1 MRFSIVFLGLWPVL
15 FGFSSVLAQPP
26 DPATGAETISHGVDD
41 VFIIEDD
48 HKSAPVESGQIR
60 PTASPVP
67 SKEKNTVEVDVTGK
81 GPTQIFRLGN
91 EAYEKDQFEEAIA
104 YYTTVIE
111 HGIRNG
117 DLFFNLANAYFRTG
131 DFGHAILFYEK
142 ARKLRPRDPDISH
155 NLDYARTF
163 LIDKEIQSD
172 RLPGSLETLL
182 ILHRRTTLNET
193 LWILAFL
200 SVCFAVMLLIKAIGL
215 KLAEKVLFGYLRG
228 VVFVLLFL
236 QIISSGCKIWIE
248 EPRREGVIL
257 VDSVNATSSPS
268 SEEQLLEL
276 NSGTRVQIIDIR
288 NGYAHIR
295 LPNGVPAFIRD
306 QDIGEV

>member
-1 MRFSIVFLGLWPVL
+1 MKFSLPFFLLLLSFPACSGAFAQEPPPTVASE
-15 FGFSSVLAQPP
+15 SSPQ
-26 DPATGAETISHGVDD
+26 VDD

-48 HKSAPVESGQIR
+48 HKTAPMDTGQVR
-60 PTASPVP
+60 TTASPVP
-67 SKEKNTVEVDVTGK
+67 TRAKDAVEVDVTGK

-104 YYTTVIE
+104 YYHTVIE
-111 HGIRNG
+111 RGVRNG

-155 NLDYARTF
+155 NLNYARTF

-193 LWILAFL
+193 LWVLAFL
-200 SVCFAVMLLIKAIGL
+200 SVCFAVMLLVKAL
-215 KLAEKVLFGYLRG
+215 RLSLAEKVLFGYLRG

-236 QIISSGCKIWIE
+236 QIISTGFKIWIE

-257 VDSVNATSSPS
+257 VDSVNATSAPN

-276 NSGTRVQIIDIR
+276 NSGTRVEIIDIR

-295 LPNGVPAFIRD
+295 LPDGVPAFIRD
-306 QDIGEV
+306 EEIGEV